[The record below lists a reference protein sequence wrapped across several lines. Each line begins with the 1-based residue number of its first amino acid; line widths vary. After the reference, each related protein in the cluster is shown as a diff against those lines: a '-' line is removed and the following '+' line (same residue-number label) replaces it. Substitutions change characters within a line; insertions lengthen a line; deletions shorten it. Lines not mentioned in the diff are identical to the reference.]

1 MKKIT
6 LVSVTVCLILVIV
19 LVISAAS
26 LADIASETNTKA
38 EQRFEKANELLKRMD
53 YEAAIAEY
61 KKVVNLS
68 PNGKIA
74 QNAQYWIGQSHFRA
88 GQFDA
93 AQATF
98 AKLIEQYPVSAIVP
112 VTKLMV
118 RRVEQAKK
126 NEEKRRVMS
135 DAADKGFIIDPNTGV
150 KYTKTKT
157 FVGKRDVLV
166 NTNAL
171 NLSPNG
177 KFLLQDNLVIPLNG
191 EEPFNLVDM
200 RALRGIWSPDGKKV
214 AFYSERA
221 IWVIPVSPETG
232 QPTGPAKKL
241 LDGRYIFQH
250 CVSWSPDSERI
261 VFARRDEKTDGD
273 LWTLSVKDGALKQIT
288 DDPLPEHRPQWS
300 PDGKTIAYEKYDNYN
315 SLWLVSAE
323 GGMARKALD
332 NRGLG
337 SWSPDGKGIIYGE
350 GGKLHLF
357 RLADERVFDFDIGRP
372 DGVGGFFS
380 WSPDGK
386 KMLFYSSSYDWGS
399 PLRVVSVSGGPSF
412 ELGSQL
418 PLSTLWAYSCGWSPD
433 SRMIVAHGVTKD
445 RESVLWI
452 IPLADGDPFP
462 LELDVSVPG
471 KPDVGP
477 LDFWGKVGPVS
488 PDRKKLAFIV
498 ERSDEN
504 KDLWVVPVSLKD
516 GRTTGP
522 AVMVFAARDGKS
534 PGRATWSPD
543 SKRLSVLYK
552 GDIWIASA
560 EGGTPVQ
567 ITKTPENEIRL
578 VWSPDGEMIA
588 YLFESRM
595 HGREWQRILHVIS
608 VSGGEATEIL
618 DTRIGRDRYAWSP
631 DGREI
636 AVVSEGVISAIP
648 IAGGKARQILDLKH
662 QGFVTGNAWG
672 LSWHPDG
679 KYLAFI
685 SANISRGDLGY
696 SHQLDRGDDAVYE
709 GIFMVP
715 AKGGKFTELVAD
727 DPGEKYLLY
736 WSPDGKWLSYNSDR
750 FVKTRPEGAIWE
762 TDLEEFLKKAS
773 R

>member
-6 LVSVTVCLILVIV
+6 LASLTMCLILVIV
-19 LVISAAS
+19 LVISAAT
-26 LADIASETNTKA
+26 LADTASETNKKV
-38 EQRFEKANELLKRMD
+38 EQHFEKANELLKSME

-61 KKVVNLS
+61 EKVINIS
-68 PNGKIA
+68 SNSKIA

-118 RRVEQAKK
+118 GRVEQAKK

-135 DAADKGFIIDPNTGV
+135 DAADKGFIIDPKTGV

-166 NTNAL
+166 NKNAL

-250 CVSWSPDSERI
+250 CVRWSPDSETI
-261 VFARRDEKTDGD
+261 AFVRRDEKTDGD
-273 LWTLSVKDGALKQIT
+273 IWTLSVKDGALTQIT
-288 DDPLPEHRPQWS
+288 DDPLPERFPRWS
-300 PDGKTIAYEKYDNYN
+300 RDGRTIVYEKYDNGI
-315 SLWLVSAE
+315 WLVPAE
-323 GGMARKALD
+323 GGIARKVID
-332 NRGLG
+332 SGGRG
-337 SWSPDGKGIIYGE
+337 SWSPDGKGLIYRE

-372 DGVGGFFS
+372 PDGVGGFFS

-386 KMLFYSSSYDWGS
+386 KMLSYSSSYDWGS
-399 PLRVVSVSGGPSF
+399 PLNVVSVSGGPSF

-418 PLSTLWAYSCGWSPD
+418 PLSTLWAYTCGWSPD
-433 SRMIVAHGVTKD
+433 SKMIVAHGTTED
-445 RESVLWI
+445 RNSVLWI
-452 IPLADGDPFP
+452 IPLAGGDPFP

-543 SKRLSVLYK
+543 SKRLAVLYK

-567 ITKTPENEIRL
+567 ITKTPENENSP

-588 YLFESRM
+588 YKLRIGIWGGKE
-595 HGREWQRILHVIS
+595 HQILHVIS

-618 DTRIGRDRYAWSP
+618 DTSIGRKRYAWSP
-631 DGREI
+631 DSKEI

-685 SANISRGDLGY
+685 SANISWGGLGY

-727 DPGEKYLLY
+727 DPGEKYTLY

-750 FVKTRPEGAIWE
+750 FVKTRPEGTMWE
-762 TDLEEFLKKAS
+762 ADFEEILKKAL